1 MSFSDRLR
9 ETRKRSGLTQMQI
22 AEKLGITAQSYSQY
36 ETGKRQPKA
45 ETLKRIADA
54 LGVLPGD
61 LRQDGFYPTSQEI
74 AAMKR
79 GAESVTDERR
89 LEIEEKR
96 LSNLIDRKKKMLNIS
111 GKQRAADY
119 MDDLTKIPEYRKDG
133 ELLRIE

>member
-9 ETRKRSGLTQMQI
+9 EARKRSGLTQMQI

-79 GAESVTDERR
+79 GAASVTDERR

-119 MDDLTKIPEYRKDG
+119 MDDLTKIPEYRKNS
-133 ELLRIE
+133 E

>member
-119 MDDLTKIPEYRKDG
+119 MDDLTKIPEYRKDA
-133 ELLRIE
+133 E

>member
-1 MSFSDRLR
+1 MTIGNRIR
-9 ETRKRSGLTQMQI
+9 EARKAAGLTQAALAKKCDMYDSQI
-22 AEKLGITAQSYSQY
+22 RQY
-36 ETGKRQPKA
+36 ESGKIVPKF
-45 ETLKRIADA
+45 ETTKRIASA

-61 LRQDGFYPTSQEI
+61 LLQDGLYPTSQEI

-79 GAESVTDERR
+79 GAESVTDERK

-119 MDDLTKIPEYRKDG
+119 MDDLTKIPEYRKDT
-133 ELLRIE
+133 E

>member
-1 MSFSDRLR
+1 MNFSDRLR
-9 ETRKRSGLTQMQI
+9 EARKRSGLTQMQI

-36 ETGKRQPKA
+36 ETGKRRPKE
-45 ETLKRIADA
+45 ETRKRIADA

-61 LRQDGFYPTSQEI
+61 LLQDGLYPTSQEI
-74 AAMKR
+74 GAMKR

-119 MDDLTKIPEYRKDG
+119 MDDLTKIPEYRKDT
-133 ELLRIE
+133 E

>member
-45 ETLKRIADA
+45 ETLKRIANA
-54 LGVLPGD
+54 LSVLPGD
-61 LRQDGFYPTSQEI
+61 LLQDGFYPTSEEI
-74 AAMKR
+74 DAMKR
-79 GAESVTDERR
+79 GAASVTDERR

-119 MDDLTKIPEYRKDG
+119 MDDLTKIPEYRKDN
-133 ELLRIE
+133 E